1 MLIFITK
8 KTCSDLT
15 IVNKFNWLCLYCL
28 RIYFASW
35 KDVNPGTDNIKTT
48 KAGPKKEEKEKKFS
62 FILQQFDKL
71 MKLPD
76 DEKSAI
82 SKRIKLLI
90 KNMFSNKETGW

>member
-1 MLIFITK
+1 LVIEGAINLIEK
-8 KTCSDLT
+8 VGK
-15 IVNKFNWLCLYCL
+15 NWE
-28 RIYFASW
+28 
-35 KDVNPGTDNIKTT
+35 DNIKTT

-62 FILQQFDKL
+62 YILEQFDKL